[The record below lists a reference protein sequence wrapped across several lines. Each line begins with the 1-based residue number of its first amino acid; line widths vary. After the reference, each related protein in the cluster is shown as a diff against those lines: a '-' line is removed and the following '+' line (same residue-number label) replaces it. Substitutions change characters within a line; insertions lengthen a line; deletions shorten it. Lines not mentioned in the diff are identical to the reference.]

1 MRKRATLGRLKVRND
16 QNGAALSVE
25 TYTGDR
31 GVDLLECARAAQQP
45 LRAAIVRDPF
55 DVAAET
61 YLLETISHRFKTPTS
76 FIC

>member
-1 MRKRATLGRLKVRND
+1 MYRSQRVETLCGNEPPC
-16 QNGAALSVE
+16 GSE